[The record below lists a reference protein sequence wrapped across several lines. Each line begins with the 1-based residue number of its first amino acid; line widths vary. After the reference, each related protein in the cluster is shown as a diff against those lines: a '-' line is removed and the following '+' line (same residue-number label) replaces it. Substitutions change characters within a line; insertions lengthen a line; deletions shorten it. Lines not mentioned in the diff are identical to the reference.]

1 MNQKKHTFAI
11 CAYKES
17 EYLEDC
23 ICSLINQGEET
34 QIIIVTSTPNEYISA
49 LAKKYELPL
58 FINNGKSGITEDWN
72 FAYKMAK
79 TNYVTIA
86 HQDDLYYHDYAS
98 EAIRYLD
105 KYTNTLIYFTN
116 YAEIR
121 NDEVI
126 YDNKLLRIKQIMLS
140 PLKIKKFGNS
150 VFIRRR
156 ILSLGCPI
164 CCPSVTFVK
173 SNLPESVFTSGF
185 RSDEDWEA
193 WEKLSKLKGR
203 FYYNSKALMGHRIHD
218 GSETSAIIND
228 NVRNMEDLEM
238 FNKFWPRPIAKFL
251 AKLYANSEKSN
262 DLNG

>member
-1 MNQKKHTFAI
+1 MEQKKHTFAI

-23 ICSLINQGEET
+23 IRSLEDQKQDT
-34 QIIIVTSTPNEYISA
+34 QIIIVTSTPNDYISA
-49 LAKKYELPL
+49 LANKYELPL
-58 FINNGKSGITEDWN
+58 FINTGKRGITEDWN
-72 FAYKMAK
+72 FAYKMAN

-86 HQDDLYYHDYAS
+86 HQDDLYYQDYAF

-105 KYTNTLIYFTN
+105 KHSNTLIYFTD

-121 NDEVI
+121 NNATI
-126 YDNKLLRIKQIMLS
+126 YDNRLLRIKRIMLS

-150 VFIRRR
+150 IFIRRR

-173 SNLPESVFTSGF
+173 SNLPEMVFTSGF

-203 FYYNSKALMGHRIHD
+203 FGYNSKVLMGHRIHD

-228 NVRNMEDLEM
+228 NVRNKEDLQM
-238 FNKFWPRPIAKFL
+238 FNKFWPLPIAKFL
-251 AKLYANSEKSN
+251 TKIYANSEKSN
-262 DLNG
+262 ELNE